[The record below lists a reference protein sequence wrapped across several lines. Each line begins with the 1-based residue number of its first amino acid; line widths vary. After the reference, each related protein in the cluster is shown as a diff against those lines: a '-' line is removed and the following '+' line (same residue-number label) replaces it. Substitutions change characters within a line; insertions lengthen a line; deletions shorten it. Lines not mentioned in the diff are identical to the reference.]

1 MALSTVIVMV
11 TVRGILTLFWVVE
24 MGMMRLVVVMAV
36 V

>member
-1 MALSTVIVMV
+1 MALSTVIVMG

-24 MGMMRLVVVMAV
+24 MGMMRLVVMAV